1 MGDRYFLEITCPEC
15 GRRDTEIYF
24 APTCGFVDWKCRC
37 GYMLDLVK
45 YTGITP
51 EMASNKA
58 EIQAEINR
66 VLKGTEVMPNDD
78 RS

>member
-1 MGDRYFLEITCPEC
+1 MGDRYFLEITCPKC
-15 GRRDTEIYF
+15 GLRDADAYF

-37 GYMLDLVK
+37 GYLLDLVK

-51 EMASNKA
+51 EMASNKP

-66 VLKGTEVMPNDD
+66 VLKEA
-78 RS
+78 S

>member
-1 MGDRYFLEITCPEC
+1 
-15 GRRDTEIYF
+15 
-24 APTCGFVDWKCRC
+24 
-37 GYMLDLVK
+37 MLDLVK

-66 VLKGTEVMPNDD
+66 VLKRRYHE
-78 RS
+78 